1 MVQDI
6 GVAIVVLA
14 ALAVLARQFFGLG
27 RKPRKAVTFVALA
40 DLKKKPDDPHC
51 H

>member
-14 ALAVLARQFFGLG
+14 AVAFLARQFFGVG
-27 RKPRKAVTFVALA
+27 RKPRKAVTFVPLA
-40 DLKKKPDDPHC
+40 SLKKKPTDSC

>member
-14 ALAVLARQFFGLG
+14 ALAFLARQFFGLG
-27 RKPRKAVTFVALA
+27 RKAKKAATFIPLA
-40 DLKKKPDDPHC
+40 NLKKKPNTDC